1 MKPLVRILARF
12 LLRVPRICTILQD
25 LAKNFKKNAKLFST
39 EKKRTKSNFCTKTS
53 QEIPRSTKIRKLN
66 VTLHLMFITFTIFQT
81 IYPRG
86 GGPDVAPVW
95 NPVAGA
101 RHQQEPQEAAAG
113 RSQSRHPAS
122 QSGKT

>member
-1 MKPLVRILARF
+1 MYDLARS
-12 LLRVPRICTILQD
+12 CQELQEKCQIVFD
-25 LAKNFKKNAKLFST
+25 R
-39 EKKRTKSNFCTKTS
+39 KKRTKSNFCTKTS

-113 RSQSRHPAS
+113 RSQSRHPAG